1 MLVAYLVLFLIGHL
15 ASRIC
20 LLDLLALIGGDTD
33 RKSIPS
39 YLSTMAMS
47 VTLSLAVWGMVS
59 VDWYWAAGAF
69 AGGAALAALL
79 VTRTNLT
86 RWRSV
91 SLIFDAATVAGG
103 VYLWIWHWPFGELRL

>member
-1 MLVAYLVLFLIGHL
+1 MLVAYLALFLIAHI

-20 LLDLLALIGGDTD
+20 LLGLLALISGDAE

-47 VTLSLAVWGMVS
+47 VTLSLALWGAVS
-59 VDWYWAAGAF
+59 LYWYWAAGAF
-69 AGGAALAALL
+69 AGGAALAALV
-79 VTRTNLT
+79 VTRTNLA

-103 VYLWIWHWPFGELRL
+103 VHL